1 MIAKLVSFALRQPF
15 VIVVGALALMIWGA
29 WSFQNLPID
38 AYPDL
43 SPPHVELI
51 TQWPGHAPEEIE
63 RLITIPIEIELNGI
77 PRLDS
82 LRSIS
87 RYGLSFIAMNFEYGT
102 DPYFVREQTFER
114 MGDAQLPAG
123 LAPSL
128 SPLYSPSGLIY
139 RYVIQSPDRSPQ
151 ELKTIEDWV
160 LERHYRSIQGVAD
173 DSGLGGT
180 TMQYQVLLDP
190 HKLFAYGVTVPQIS
204 QQLAANNSNS
214 GGGFYSQGGQFY
226 YIRGLGLVRDTAD
239 IGNIVVS
246 EKGGIPV
253 YVRDLA
259 KVEIGYAP
267 RLGQFGYMHQDEA
280 VEGVILMR
288 VGEQAQVILKR
299 VEAMTDELN
308 QHVLPPDVKVVP
320 YYDRQSLIEETTHTV
335 EHNLLRGMLLVLV
348 ILGIFLFSVRTAL
361 IVAVTIPFAL
371 MFSFICLDWRHI
383 PANLLSIGAIDFG
396 IIVDGSVVMV
406 ENIFRELAARYRQS
420 YNLLDVIRA
429 AARDVERPIFY
440 AIAVIIAG
448 YIPIYVL
455 TGPSGRLF
463 QPMADTMS
471 FALLGSLLC
480 ALTLLPVLCAFFLR
494 KHVHEPKVP
503 IFEWVRRNLYG
514 RVLGWCL
521 RNRLVTVALVLTVFG
536 ASLTLI
542 PYIGAEF
549 MPHLDEGALWVRAT
563 APYTISFEEAS
574 KLSPEIRNIL
584 LSFPQVTTVANEL
597 GRPDDATD
605 PTGFFNNEF
614 YVGLRPYDD
623 QAWSGQIHTKP
634 ELIEAVQKKL
644 EVFPGVIF
652 NYTQP
657 AEDAVDEAET
667 GLKSALA
674 VKIFGS
680 DLATLEDKARQA
692 REILAKVPGITEI
705 TVVRELGQPSLI
717 ITPDR
722 AKLARYGLNVD
733 DVNTLIGTAMGGQAA
748 TQVIQGERQFDLVV
762 RMQEQFRSSE
772 DAIRNLLIAT
782 PDGQHLPLSQFADVR
797 VESGAAFVYRES
809 NARYIGVQ
817 FSVEGRD
824 LASAVGEARAKV
836 DAAVKL
842 PIGYKFDWGGEYK
855 EYLAS
860 RQQMKV
866 ILPLTVV
873 LILMILFALYG
884 NLKFPL
890 IIFFSVLVTEP
901 VGGLLALR
909 LTHTNFSVSSM
920 LGFVC
925 LMGVAVQTSVI
936 LYSFINKLRLEGKD
950 IMTATFEASLLR
962 LRPIM
967 MTALVACFGL
977 LPAAMSTGIGSD
989 SQKPFAIVIV
999 AGLVSR
1005 LLLSVFLAPVL
1016 YALTAREGDTL
1027 QV

>member
-1 MIAKLVSFALRQPF
+1 
-15 VIVVGALALMIWGA
+15 
-29 WSFQNLPID
+29 
-38 AYPDL
+38 
-43 SPPHVELI
+43 
-51 TQWPGHAPEEIE
+51 
-63 RLITIPIEIELNGI
+63 
-77 PRLDS
+77 
-82 LRSIS
+82 
-87 RYGLSFIAMNFEYGT
+87 
-102 DPYFVREQTFER
+102 
-114 MGDAQLPAG
+114 
-123 LAPSL
+123 
-128 SPLYSPSGLIY
+128 
-139 RYVIQSPDRSPQ
+139 
-151 ELKTIEDWV
+151 V

-190 HKLFAYGVTVPQIS
+190 QKLFAYGVTVPQIS
-204 QQLAANNSNS
+204 QQLGGNNANS

-226 YIRGLGLVRDTAD
+226 YIRGLGQVRDTAD
-239 IGNIVVS
+239 IGNIVVTQ
-246 EKGGIPV
+246 KGGIPV
-253 YVRDLA
+253 YVKDLA

-267 RLGQFGYMHQDEA
+267 RLGQFGFMRQDEA

-288 VGEQAQVILKR
+288 VGEQAQVILKK
-299 VEAMTDELN
+299 VEAMTDDLN
-308 QHVLPPDVKVVP
+308 RNVLPPDVKVVP
-320 YYDRQSLIEETTHTV
+320 YYDRQGLIRETTLTV

-371 MFSFICLDWRHI
+371 LFSFICLDWRHI

-396 IIVDGSVVMV
+396 IIVDGAVVMV
-406 ENIFRELAARYRQS
+406 ENIFREVAARYRQS
-420 YNLLDVIRA
+420 FNLRDVIRA

-440 AIAVIIAG
+440 AIAVIVAG
-448 YIPIYVL
+448 YLPIYVL

-480 ALTLLPVLCAFFLR
+480 ALTLLPVLCAFVLR
-494 KHVHEPKVP
+494 KHVHEPVVP
-503 IFEWVRRNLYG
+503 IFEWVREKLYG
-514 RVLGWCL
+514 RALGWCL
-521 RNRLVTVALVLTVFG
+521 RNRLVTVALVLAVFG
-536 ASLTLI
+536 ASLMLI

-574 KLSPEIRNIL
+574 KLSPQIRNIL

-597 GRPDDATD
+597 GRPDDGTD

-614 YVGLRPYDD
+614 FVGLKPYED
-623 QAWSGQIHTKP
+623 QAWSGPIRTKP

-644 EVFPGVIF
+644 AVFPGVIF

-680 DLATLEDKARQA
+680 DLATLEDKARQT

-705 TVVRELGQPSLI
+705 TVVRELGQPSLTI
-717 ITPDR
+717 APDR

-733 DVNTLIGTAMGGQAA
+733 DVNTLIGTALGGQAA

-762 RMQEQFRSSE
+762 RMQEQFRSNE

-797 VESGAAFVYRES
+797 VESGAAFIYRES
-809 NARYIGVQ
+809 NSRYIGVQ

-824 LASAVGEARAKV
+824 LASAVGEARGKV
-836 DAAVKL
+836 DASVKL
-842 PIGYKFDWGGEYK
+842 PRGYKFDWGGEYK

-860 RQQMKV
+860 REQMKV

-890 IIFFSVLVTEP
+890 IIFFSVLVTFPE
-901 VGGLLALR
+901 GGLLALR

-950 IMTATFEASLLR
+950 IVTATHEASLLR

-989 SQKPFAIVIV
+989 SQRPFAIVIV
-999 AGLVSR
+999 GGLASR

-1016 YALTAREGDTL
+1016 YALVAREGDTL